1 MQPMQAPQ
9 AALRHAPSPP
19 LGLRLAAAFRPAA
32 GRAPPCRVLVGHVE
46 AVAGR
51 PRAARPPRPAPEK
64 RPAPAEP
71 GNSPDGPR
79 KNKLDMW
86 VQGPAA
92 GRQAWL
98 QGAAKLRRPA
108 GSAPTLPTACSLPRP
123 PPPARSWKRQLAR
136 LPANP
141 RAVAVVQLLRIEE
154 EGAFVGLVGGSPG
167 KAGSTDTQVWWPPNT
182 RLPMHGAVPWCT
194 SSCAYG
200 CPRHILSSYSPQP
213 HGGRSGRQNFLP
225 PCRTKR
231 RAACCRGATGA
242 RSWTTG
248 A

>member
-1 MQPMQAPQ
+1 
-9 AALRHAPSPP
+9 
-19 LGLRLAAAFRPAA
+19 
-32 GRAPPCRVLVGHVE
+32 
-46 AVAGR
+46 
-51 PRAARPPRPAPEK
+51 
-64 RPAPAEP
+64 
-71 GNSPDGPR
+71 
-79 KNKLDMW
+79 MW

-194 SSCAYG
+194 SSYAYG

-213 HGGRSGRQNFLP
+213 HGGRSGRQNCAATLQDDEEGSMLP
-225 PCRTKR
+225 GRNWREKLDDRCAARTAGTARR
-231 RAACCRGATGA
+231 RAPPDAGCVP
-242 RSWTTG
+242 SL
-248 A
+248 